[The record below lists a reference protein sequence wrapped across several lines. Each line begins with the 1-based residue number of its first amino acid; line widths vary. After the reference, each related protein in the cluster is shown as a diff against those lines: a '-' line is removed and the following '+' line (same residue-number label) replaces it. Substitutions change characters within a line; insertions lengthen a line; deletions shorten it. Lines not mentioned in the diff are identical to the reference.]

1 MEYFHPY
8 RIRRDDFQSNP
19 SKVKEILAIGASK
32 ASSVANTV
40 MERVRKAIGIKL
52 NL

>member
-1 MEYFHPY
+1 MEYFYPY

-32 ASSVANTV
+32 ASSVANIV